1 MPSLYRTPRWSP
13 RRRPGAT
20 LVRVAAHKKR
30 TQEWTRL
37 RLPIPLEATDAV
49 SALCIELGA
58 PGVVT
63 GQVDF
68 RRKKKST
75 RTVRSTRIEA
85 YFPPDVPRRPLE
97 KRLRAALSNVRT
109 HFSKLD
115 PARAEIEPFETG
127 DYGTAWRA
135 HFPPIT
141 VGKRLLI
148 APTWHDVKDDS
159 RHVIRIDPGQAFGTG
174 HHPTTRGCL
183 LEIEQ
188 ACTSEP
194 PARGLDVGCGSGV
207 LALAMRA
214 FGVRRVAA
222 VDNDRIAVEATADA
236 AKTNGLGPVSTGP
249 SLESRRGQYD
259 LIVAN
264 LFANLLV
271 ELAPRLAARLAPGGR
286 VIVSGLLENQEKDV
300 RAALRGAGLR
310 IRRRRCLSTWVT
322 LVAQSPRAR
331 EA

>member
-1 MPSLYRTPRWSP
+1 M
-13 RRRPGAT
+13 
-20 LVRVAAHKKR
+20 AARKQR
-30 TQEWTRL
+30 WTRL
-37 RLPIPLEATDAV
+37 RLPVPIEATDAV

-63 GQVDF
+63 GQTDF

-75 RTVRSTRIEA
+75 RAVRTTRIEA
-85 YFPPDVPRRPLE
+85 YFPPDVPRRRLE
-97 KRLRAALSNVRT
+97 KQLRASLTDVRA
-109 HFSKLD
+109 HFGKLD

-141 VGKRLLI
+141 VGKKLVI
-148 APTWHDVKDDS
+148 APTWHDMEDQD
-159 RHVIRIDPGQAFGTG
+159 RHVLRIDPGQAFGTG

-188 ACTSEP
+188 ACSKTTR
-194 PARGLDVGCGSGV
+194 ARGLDVGCGSGV

-222 VDNDRIAVEATADA
+222 VDNDPIAVEATADA
-236 AKTNGLGPVSTGP
+236 AKANGLGPVATGA
-249 SLESRRGQYD
+249 SLQSRRGRYD

-271 ELAPRLAARLAPGGR
+271 ELAPQLARRLAPGGR
-286 VIVSGLLENQEKDV
+286 LIVSGLLDSQEKDV
-300 RAALRGAGLR
+300 RSALRRAGLR

-322 LVAQSPRAR
+322 LVAESPRT
-331 EA
+331 EGS